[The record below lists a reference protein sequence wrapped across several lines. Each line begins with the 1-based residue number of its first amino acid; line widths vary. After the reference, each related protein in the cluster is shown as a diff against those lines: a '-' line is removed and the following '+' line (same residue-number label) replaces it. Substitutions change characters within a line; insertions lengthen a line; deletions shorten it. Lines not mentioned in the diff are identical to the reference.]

1 MKKQF
6 ALVFLVWLVLIF
18 AGALPFYFSGYVPN
32 ITDAIFE
39 SCSGFTTTGA
49 SVITDIESL
58 PAWLLF
64 WRALTQWLGGLG
76 IIILG
81 FSFFPLFNSSGS
93 RIHDIETSGFIRSRF
108 VFRLTRNVRIV
119 LLIYIALTI
128 LLCALLAC
136 FGMSFFDALC
146 HSLSVMSTGG
156 FSVKNSGIA
165 YYNSAAIERV
175 CTVFMFIAGINLSF
189 IYLLFKKKGAIP
201 FHNSELRAYTCIV
214 ILAGGIAAV
223 SIINIYPSFE
233 TALRKA
239 VFQVTSFISTTGLR
253 GADAAVWP
261 PLAQTVLF
269 LLLFIGGCTGSAAGG
284 VKVIRYVTLSKQTWN
299 EMKRLIYPRGVFNIQ
314 MDGKRGNKKSVFG
327 VAAFLFLYL
336 AALFA
341 ASLLVSST
349 GADILTSIN
358 TALLCLGNIGN
369 GFGVTENFYTAFP
382 VYVKLCLCVVMFIGR
397 FEIWTILV
405 LFAKD

>member
-6 ALVFLVWLVLIF
+6 ALVFLVWLVLII

-32 ITDAIFE
+32 MINAIFE

-49 SVITDIESL
+49 SVIIDVESL
-58 PAWLLF
+58 PAWLLIY
-64 WRALTQWLGGLG
+64 RAFTQWLGGLG

-108 VFRLTRNVRIV
+108 VFKLTRNVRIV
-119 LLIYIALTI
+119 LLIYMAFTV

-136 FGMSFFDALC
+136 FGMSLTDAFC
-146 HSLSVMSTGG
+146 HSLTVMSTGG
-156 FSVKNSGIA
+156 FSVRNDGIVF
-165 YYNSAAIERV
+165 YNSAAIERI
-175 CTVFMFIAGINLSF
+175 CTVFMFVAGINLSF
-189 IYLLFKKKGAIP
+189 LYLLFKKKASIL
-201 FHNSELRAYTCIV
+201 FHNSELRAYTAIV
-214 ILAGGIAAV
+214 ILAGAIVTV
-223 SIINIYPSFE
+223 SIFEIYPNFE
-233 TALRKA
+233 TALRMA
-239 VFQVTSFISTTGLR
+239 MFQVTSLISTTGLR
-253 GADAAVWP
+253 GADTAVWP
-261 PLAQTVLF
+261 PLAQSVLF
-269 LLLFIGGCTGSAAGG
+269 LLLFVGGCTGSAAGG
-284 VKVIRYVTLSKQTWN
+284 VKVTRYVTLSKQTWN
-299 EMKRLIYPRGVFNIQ
+299 EMRRLIYPRGVFNIQ
-314 MDGKRGNKKSVFG
+314 MDGKRGNKKVVFSV
-327 VAAFLFLYL
+327 VAFLFLYL
-336 AALFA
+336 VALFA

-369 GFGVTENFYTAFP
+369 GFGVTGDFYAAFP
-382 VYVKLCLCVVMFIGR
+382 VYVKLCLCAFMIIGR